1 MQKWQV
7 ENLAR
12 NGGFSDRYIASYV
25 FHCRFEKV
33 TDVQKAAVTRY
44 RAVVEVKLTHW
55 RNGLTP
61 LAQQHA
67 RTVVKPPVKFNKH
80 KRKRA

>member
-1 MQKWQV
+1 MLNDMQKWQV

-44 RAVVEVKLTHW
+44 RAVVEVKLMDW
-55 RNGLTP
+55 RNGRSV
-61 LAQQHA
+61 LATQHA
-67 RTVVKPPVKFNKH
+67 RAVVKTPVKT
-80 KRKRA
+80 RKRA